1 MTEHEL
7 DAMLSAKVKGCVAQ
21 RSLPDDFGDRLRC
34 SVQHSRRAFTARL
47 AAVVGVVVATATL
60 TVGLVG
66 RKSAPPPADTSISAV
81 EDAGKEANVS
91 GWMLLSMFR
100 DIFRKN
106 KTLKRKEEDAH

>member
-7 DAMLSAKVKGCVAQ
+7 DAMLSAKVKGCVAE
-21 RSLPDDFGDRLRC
+21 RCLPDGFGDRLRC
-34 SVQHSRRAFTARL
+34 SVEHSRRRFAARL
-47 AAVVGVVVATATL
+47 AAVVAVVVATATL

-66 RKSAPPPADTSISAV
+66 RKPASTPAVTSISAI
-81 EDAGKEANVS
+81 EDAGKEADVS

-106 KTLKRKEEDAH
+106 RTIKRKEEDAH